1 MVTEPEKRSETKRRR
16 RRRSGGRGERG
27 EKRGE
32 ERGERTERGPFSGV
46 RAALGEATDSDGRC

>member
-16 RRRSGGRGERG
+16 RRRRSVGREEER
-27 EKRGE
+27 E

>member
-1 MVTEPEKRSETKRRR
+1 MVTEPENRSETKRRR
-16 RRRSGGRGERG
+16 RRRRSGGR
-27 EKRGE
+27 E

>member
-16 RRRSGGRGERG
+16 RRRRSGGREG
-27 EKRGE
+27 

-46 RAALGEATDSDGRC
+46 RAALGEATGNDGRC